1 VSGPTEPGTEGPRGH
16 ELRPPVDDRAVPWR
30 VFVFIGAFVG
40 VIGLIYWSTAYEESG
55 VVMLLVAAVLGL
67 WIGAYLWLQ
76 QRGAAGPAGDAAPDA
91 GEVTATEG
99 HGAALGGVTE
109 GGVTEGGVTEG
120 GVTEGG
126 VTEGG
131 VTEAGVTE
139 ASSGAGASA
148 GTGLAEGSS
157 VAGASG
163 GTGVAEAGEHY
174 LPHASAWP
182 FAIGL
187 GGATVANGLVLGLWV
202 IVPGVALMVLGIGGF
217 VRQTRRRD

>member
-1 VSGPTEPGTEGPRGH
+1 VSVPTPPGTEGPRGH
-16 ELRPPVDDRAVPWR
+16 ELRQPVDDRAVPWR

-76 QRGAAGPAGDAAPDA
+76 QRGAAAPASDAAPDA
-91 GEVTATEG
+91 GEVATTEG
-99 HGAALGGVTE
+99 HGVALGGVTE

-120 GVTEGG
+120 
-126 VTEGG
+126 
-131 VTEAGVTE
+131 
-139 ASSGAGASA
+139 SSGAGASA
-148 GTGLAEGSS
+148 GTGI
-157 VAGASG
+157 